1 MTSSTSVAVSV
12 SPTIF
17 VLWDDLDVAYSRSG
31 GPGGQN
37 VNKVNS
43 KVVIQ
48 WHPGKLPEAV
58 RQRFEAA
65 FSSRIQTDGKI
76 SITSQEFRD
85 QPRNLQAC
93 LDKLGEMLRSVAKP
107 PKTRRPTKPTKGSVE
122 RRLKA
127 KQVQSQRKQQRRSFG
142 DE

>member
-1 MTSSTSVAVSV
+1 MTSQQSIAVDV
-12 SPTIF
+12 SPSIQ
-17 VLWDDLDVAYSRSG
+17 VLWDDLDISYARSS

-48 WHPGKLPEAV
+48 WHPQKLPEAV
-58 RQRFEAA
+58 RQRFEVAY
-65 FSSRIQTDGKI
+65 SSRLLTDGKI
-76 SITSQEFRD
+76 AITSQEYRD

-93 LDKLGEMLRSVAKP
+93 LDKLKEMLAAVAKA
-107 PKTRRPTKPTKGSVE
+107 PKKRRPTKPTKGSIE

-127 KQVQSQRKQQRRSFG
+127 KQQLSQRKQQRRSVG